1 MSKLTEIL
9 KADTCDLTGELKR
22 AFRPLSPPVEIDGK
36 ELDALTILVNLTDK
50 TDDQKDLLDRTK
62 CKQKLRDEKWWGAC
76 LKAVEYRHSHNIKFP
91 DRKSVV

>member
-50 TDDQKDLLDRTK
+50 TDDQKDLLTE
-62 CKQKLRDEKWWGAC
+62 L
-76 LKAVEYRHSHNIKFP
+76 
-91 DRKSVV
+91 SVNKNFEMKNGGEPV